1 MFSDLK
7 EQMSSFKGFDRKL
20 NRKPF
25 KVERDILGTLSAK
38 RNSRIAIREAALR
51 GVTMIILYKREQNG
65 QVKRYEVVPLSYR
78 FRRLKAGL
86 RKVLF
91 CQDVNEKG
99 QVKFFLM
106 RNIFKVALTK
116 KKSKPK
122 WPVEIY

>member
-25 KVERDILGTLSAK
+25 KVKRDILGTLSAK

-51 GVTMIILYKREQNG
+51 GVTMIILYRREQNG

-78 FRRLKAGL
+78 FRRLKRGL

-91 CQDVNEKG
+91 CQDINEKG

>member
-25 KVERDILGTLSAK
+25 KVKRDILGTLSAK

-51 GVTMIILYKREQNG
+51 GVTMIILYRREQNG

>member
-1 MFSDLK
+1 MISDLR
-7 EQMSSFKGFDRKL
+7 EQMKAFTGFNRKL

-25 KVERDILGTLSAK
+25 KSERDIRGTLNSK

-51 GVTMIILYKREQNG
+51 GVTIVILYKREQNS

-78 FRRLKAGL
+78 FRRLKRGL

-91 CQDVNEKG
+91 CQDINEKG

>member
-25 KVERDILGTLSAK
+25 KVKRDILGTLSAK

-51 GVTMIILYKREQNG
+51 GVTMIILYRREQNG

-91 CQDVNEKG
+91 CQDINEKG

>member
-25 KVERDILGTLSAK
+25 KVKRDILGTLSAK

-78 FRRLKAGL
+78 FRRLKRGL

-91 CQDVNEKG
+91 CQDINEKG